1 MFGLSTPLAKLLVG
15 RVPPIPMA
23 ALLYLGAGLG
33 IASFKGARRLT
44 GRRQA
49 EAPLAGGDLPWLVG
63 AVLAGGVAAPIVL
76 MLSLQRTPAA
86 TAPPGGGGP
95 VRRKAHRGRRGK
107 GTFFRCARNA
117 VGGGGRGRTPA

>member
-15 RVPPIPMA
+15 RVAPIPMA
-23 ALLYLGAGLG
+23 ALLYLGAGLE

-63 AVLAGGVAAPIVL
+63 AVLAGGVAVPIAL

-86 TAPPGGGGP
+86 TASLRVAGVRSGGRPTGG
-95 VRRKAHRGRRGK
+95 AGGK
-107 GTFFRCARNA
+107 GRFSAAHETR
-117 VGGGGRGRTPA
+117 